1 MNPTATKLA
10 SRIARGGATLVD
22 SQSRYWPLQRAPMPI
37 EQAELDATFQRRRV
51 DGAPGGFM
59 ALLTVTRIA
68 ISADWSVEPERR

>member
-1 MNPTATKLA
+1 
-10 SRIARGGATLVD
+10 
-22 SQSRYWPLQRAPMPI
+22 MPI